1 MDLVLIGLVLGYIL
15 KYLFSQ
21 NTNICDPFF
30 GQVYFCLMY
39 KFPFPVAETMSL
51 MEISS
56 SISQNYTNLYIHHG
70 TLSGENDTPY
80 LHIWTKP
87 KKGSMDIGDGLP
99 GMLSEVHILRLFLVA
114 SWYGIFVTKGL
125 DRLDDIRVQVRKIVS
140 ITVNVS

>member
-1 MDLVLIGLVLGYIL
+1 M
-15 KYLFSQ
+15 Q

-39 KFPFPVAETMSL
+39 KFPFPVAEKMSL

-56 SISQNYTNLYIHHG
+56 SISKNYKNLYIHHG

-87 KKGSMDIGDGLP
+87 KKGSMDIGDCLP

-125 DRLDDIRVQVRKIVS
+125 DRLCLQDRFGEIRVQVRKIVS
-140 ITVNVS
+140 ITVDVS